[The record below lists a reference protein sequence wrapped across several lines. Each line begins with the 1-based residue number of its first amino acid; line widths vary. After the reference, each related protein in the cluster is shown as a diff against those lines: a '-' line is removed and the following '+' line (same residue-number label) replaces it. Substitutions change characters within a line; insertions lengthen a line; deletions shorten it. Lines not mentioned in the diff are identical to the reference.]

1 MTSPFAARFFSFRTP
16 LRFLRGS
23 YTRLTLTVIAIA
35 CGVALVCAID
45 LADRAVM
52 RAFVEV
58 MGTAAGRVA
67 LQVRAGAGAP
77 FPEEVAATVAGV
89 PGVELATPVVSGT
102 AVTADGTEELLTVL
116 GLDVADEAAMRAYGA
131 HTRASRGR
139 EPAQD
144 GLELDDPFYL
154 VSQPDSL
161 MLTRAFAARRGLTV
175 GDRIDLVTPVG
186 RRGFTV
192 RGLLEPQ
199 GIARVF
205 GINLA
210 IMDVYAAEM
219 SFTHPEFINWVDVV
233 VESGKDVAAVADAI
247 GDALPAGL
255 QVQAPGQRKVD
266 MQKLVRSL
274 EVMLEA
280 VGLLGL
286 VAAFLIAF
294 NRLGTVF
301 EARAWQLGVL
311 RAVGAR
317 SRVVWWELLKESL
330 LIGGAGVALGIPLGI
345 GFGRLLIPVIATSAS
360 LAYKLIAPDAEL
372 TVRAASLVLAA
383 GLGLGAA
390 LLAAVVPA
398 WRATTLGVQQTLR
411 GRGVEQPGT
420 GAISMWLVRGLV
432 AGAVG
437 VAIAIQ
443 SATGSAAWGLLA
455 TGLIAVGIAL
465 AARPLVHAFQPP
477 LLPWVRWLTGPIGR
491 VAMTTIHRNPRRMAL
506 TAATLGVGLGS
517 VLWLWMLA
525 RSFELS
531 VIDTLAGG
539 VRADLIVTSPHTD
552 SGYLDAPLDDH
563 VLGELAEVPHVMAVA
578 GQRVVD
584 WHYAGGPITID
595 ALDAQYLTSRE
606 LGASPPSEQRL
617 LDDAIARGDAVNV
630 SANFVLHLGAR
641 IGDTLTLETPSGPLT
656 LRIAGITAEFLSPR
670 GTIQMSRGLYAR
682 YWHDDG
688 VNLVYLR
695 AGTNTDLAT
704 VRTAMAHVL
713 GEKYR
718 LRILLW
724 AEFIEYCAAQVHRA
738 FSGVRLLAG
747 LVLLVVLVGMA
758 DTLGAGVAERTRELG
773 AIRSMGVQRRH
784 LQRMVFIEGLA
795 LGALGFVLA
804 IAGGLALGTLWVK
817 ATFPYLLGWVL
828 QVHIPYAHA
837 AIVALMTLVV
847 CLGAAVIP
855 ARSAARLEPA
865 TALRHE

>member
-1 MTSPFAARFFSFRTP
+1 MP

-23 YTRLTLTVIAIA
+23 CTRLVLTVIAIA

-58 MGTAAGRVA
+58 MDTATGRVA
-67 LQVRAGAGAP
+67 LQVRAGEGAP
-77 FPEEVAATVAGV
+77 FPEEVVATVAGV
-89 PGVELATPVVSGT
+89 PGVELAIPAVSGT
-102 AVTADGTEELLTVL
+102 AVTADGDEELLTVF
-116 GLDVADEAAMRAYGA
+116 GMDVADDEAMRAYGV
-131 HTRASRGR
+131 HTRASRG
-139 EPAQD
+139 EVPAEA

-154 VSQPDSL
+154 ISQVDSL
-161 MLTRAFAARRGLTV
+161 MLTRSFAARRGLAV

-186 RRGFTV
+186 RRRFTV
-192 RGLLEPQ
+192 RGLVEPH
-199 GIARVF
+199 GMARVYGSNF
-205 GINLA
+205 A
-210 IMDVYAAEM
+210 IMDVYVAEL
-219 SFTHPEFINWVDVV
+219 SFTRSEFINRVDVV
-233 VESGKDVAAVADAI
+233 VGGGRDVVAVADAI
-247 GDALPAGL
+247 AAALPAGL

-266 MQKLVRSL
+266 MQKVLRSL
-274 EVMLEA
+274 EVMLQA

-301 EARAWQLGVL
+301 GARAWQLGVL

-317 SRVVWWELLKESL
+317 TQVVWWELLKESL
-330 LIGGAGVALGIPLGI
+330 LVGGGGVALGIPLGI
-345 GFGRLLIPVIATSAS
+345 GLGRWLIPVIATTTS

-372 TVRAASLVLAA
+372 TVRPASLVLAA

-390 LLAAVVPA
+390 LLAAVLPA

-411 GRGVEQPGT
+411 GRGVEQPET
-420 GAISMWLVRGLV
+420 RPRSMWIVRGLV
-432 AGAVG
+432 AGAVA

-455 TGLIAVGIAL
+455 TGLIAVGMAL
-465 AARPLVHAFQPP
+465 AARPLVHALRPP

-517 VLWLWMLA
+517 VLWLWTLA
-525 RSFELS
+525 GSFEQT
-531 VIDTLAGG
+531 VVDTLAGG
-539 VRADLIVTSPHTD
+539 VRADVIVTSLHTD
-552 SGYLDAPLDDH
+552 SGYLDTPLDDR
-563 VLGELAEVPHVMAVA
+563 VLGELAEVPGVMAVA

-595 ALDAQYLTSRE
+595 ALDAQYLARRGLSGE
-606 LGASPPSEQRL
+606 ERL
-617 LDDAIARGDAVNV
+617 PDTIARGDAVNV

-641 IGDTLTLETPSGPLT
+641 VGDTIALDTPSGPLT
-656 LRIAGITAEFLSPR
+656 LRIAGVTTEFLSPR
-670 GTIQMSRGLYAR
+670 GTIQMSRDLYAR
-682 YWHDDG
+682 YWHDAG
-688 VNLVYLR
+688 VNLVYVR
-695 AGTNTDLAT
+695 ATPGADLAT
-704 VRTAMAHVL
+704 LRTAIAH
-713 GEKYR
+713 GSGSQYR

-724 AEFIEYCAAQVHRA
+724 AEFVEYCAGQVHRA
-738 FSGVRLLAG
+738 FSGVRVLAG

-784 LQRMVFIEGLA
+784 LGRMVFIEGLA
-795 LGALGFVLA
+795 IGALGFMLA

-817 ATFPYLLGWVL
+817 TTFPYLLGWVL
-828 QVHIPYAHA
+828 QIHIPYAHA
-837 AIVALMTLVV
+837 AIVALMTLAV

-855 ARSAARLEPA
+855 ARSAGRLEPA